1 MFEYEDRDD
10 NQFSYSGGCSMVM
23 YKRLKAI
30 VCRVGSQE
38 LRKYSLFYTDVAG
51 ESVLDE
57 LVCTSGKTKLNPLS
71 FSYGTG
77 NGIEAFTTSNITTGR
92 YYDLDDAS
100 DINSLRLIGGGRF
113 DYERGTNGLI
123 VYPSASPYFHNK
135 SNGANWIINP
145 FTSDKEILVYTS
157 LNSGTTADH
166 TVLSADEGFITML
179 CADLTGRREDQV
191 IKVNNICSINKEK
204 LTFTVYSRSLF
215 GGLTQRYIR
224 SYQPAETVYRDKE
237 NHPSVHPKFW
247 YTGDLSCPEKS

>member
-1 MFEYEDRDD
+1 MTYYGIHYPVAIRYSGASVMFEYEDRDD

-100 DINSLRLIGGGRF
+100 DINSLRLIGGG
-113 DYERGTNGLI
+113 
-123 VYPSASPYFHNK
+123 
-135 SNGANWIINP
+135 
-145 FTSDKEILVYTS
+145 
-157 LNSGTTADH
+157 
-166 TVLSADEGFITML
+166 
-179 CADLTGRREDQV
+179 
-191 IKVNNICSINKEK
+191 
-204 LTFTVYSRSLF
+204 
-215 GGLTQRYIR
+215 GLTMSEVRM
-224 SYQPAETVYRDKE
+224 A
-237 NHPSVHPKFW
+237 
-247 YTGDLSCPEKS
+247 